1 MQSTTTNSVIQK
13 QAVLNR
19 VLRNTYLLLS
29 LTLLFSAFTAY
40 LSLNAA
46 PMHFMVLL
54 VGMFGF
60 YFLTMALRNSSWG
73 ILAIF
78 LYTGFMGYALG
89 PILNFYIHQFA
100 NGPELVMTALGATG
114 VIFFT
119 LSAYVLTTRKSFSY
133 MGGFLAIAVMTAFL
147 AGLASMIF
155 NLPTL
160 SLLVSGVF
168 VLVSS
173 GFILYHT
180 SEIIQGGERNYIVA
194 TISLYIAIFNLF
206 VNLLRL
212 LSVFAGNR
220 N

>member
-1 MQSTTTNSVIQK
+1 
-13 QAVLNR
+13 
-19 VLRNTYLLLS
+19 
-29 LTLLFSAFTAY
+29 
-40 LSLNAA
+40 
-46 PMHFMVLL
+46 
-54 VGMFGF
+54 
-60 YFLTMALRNSSWG
+60 
-73 ILAIF
+73 
-78 LYTGFMGYALG
+78 
-89 PILNFYIHQFA
+89 LNFYIHQFA